1 MFARL
6 LDAPARACL
15 FHYTT
20 TFSRQLSHKLFAHV
34 GLSRKKKGANPVLAS
49 ILPNFLLA
57 LDASERFRR
66 PPHGR
71 DG

>member
-20 TFSRQLSHKLFAHV
+20 TFSRQLSRKLFAHAR
-34 GLSRKKKGANPVLAS
+34 LSRKKQGANPVLAS
-49 ILPNFLLA
+49 NLPNFLLA
-57 LDASERFRR
+57 LDAPERFRR
-66 PPHGR
+66 PQHG
-71 DG
+71 